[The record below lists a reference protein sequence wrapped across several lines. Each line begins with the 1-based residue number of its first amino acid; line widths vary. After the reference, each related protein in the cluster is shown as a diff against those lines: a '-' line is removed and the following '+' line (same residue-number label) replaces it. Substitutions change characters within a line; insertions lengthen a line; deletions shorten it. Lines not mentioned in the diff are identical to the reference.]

1 MLKLANKEIPVSVAA
16 APDASVALGTDLVQN
31 WAKSLDPSY
40 DVQKLEVQSVDRF
53 GSSRIGFVKF
63 STYTERNG
71 VKIPG
76 ICLLRGGAVALLLEI
91 TDEQTGEKYSVLTKQ
106 PRLPTGRILCELPA
120 GMADGSG
127 NLKGVAIKEL
137 EEECGLVAKPEDLI
151 DLTEKA
157 YGDQFPGIY
166 TSPGLLDE
174 FLRLFLWKTKMPHDQ
189 ILSLNNKLGG
199 ENEHEQIVLK
209 LVKYEDI
216 WKYAPDAKTLSAL
229 HLARVLE
236 AQGAI

>member
-1 MLKLANKEIPVSVAA
+1 MLKLANKAIPVTAAA
-16 APDASVALGTDLVQN
+16 APDVAVAIGTDLVQN
-31 WAKSLDPSY
+31 WAKTLDPSY
-40 DVQKLEVQSVDRF
+40 DVQKVEVQSVDKF
-53 GSSRIGFVKF
+53 GSSRIGFVKI

-71 VKIPG
+71 SKIPG

-120 GMADGSG
+120 GMLDGSG
-127 NLKGVAIKEL
+127 NLKGVAVKEL
-137 EEECGLVAKPEDLI
+137 EEECGLVAKEDDLI
-151 DLTEKA
+151 DLTGKA
-157 YGDQFPGIY
+157 YVDQYPGIY

-174 FLRLFLWKTKMPHDQ
+174 FLRLFLWRTTMPHDQ
-189 ILSLNNKLGG
+189 IMALNEKLGG
-199 ENEHEQIVLK
+199 VDEHEQIVLK

-236 AQGAI
+236 ANGSI